1 MGTRKSSS
9 GQEDAKPETR
19 RYLAAAVYFLEHR
32 SFADCRSYALRA
44 KETDPTHPG
53 PTEILSIAS
62 VLSVPKITPTLPDY
76 YTIFNLPRFESDTD
90 QIGSSFKTLTS
101 LLDPN
106 VNPYPNSSEAF
117 EVVLKGWSVL
127 SNPLEKARFDG
138 ELMRN
143 LSGCPSENGGDTF
156 WTMCPYCYYVYQ
168 YERVFEDCCLRCTN
182 GSCGRGFH
190 AVEVGAPPA
199 EVVEKG
205 HYWCPG
211 FMPLELCKTSGDEN
225 GDILWSPFGYT
236 IRGSNFNDKCNT
248 KGTVGTTC
256 EAKEVEDNDFQHH
269 GQGKK
274 MRCGG
279 EARGSGFMSKCMDT
293 EAEKLGSDG
302 SRFTENGVKKEK
314 TGRRRKSVAWIS
326 KKLMG
331 RGYRIDRNVTH
342 SMNDTGEEWDSLVN
356 GNEDFETGFRDVKNK
371 DVEGGL
377 EFFAGDDDVL
387 VGIQSSFDFGIEED
401 L

>member
-1 MGTRKSSS
+1 MGTRNSSP

-32 SFADCRSYALRA
+32 SFADCQSYALRA
-44 KETDPTHPG
+44 KESEPTHSG
-53 PTEILSIAS
+53 PTKILSIAS

-101 LLDPN
+101 ILDPN
-106 VNPYPNSSEAF
+106 VNPYPNSSEAY
-117 EVVLKGWSVL
+117 EAVLKGWSVL

-143 LSGCPSENGGDTF
+143 LSGCPSENGGDAF
-156 WTMCPYCYYVYQ
+156 WTVCPYCYYVYQ

-190 AVEVGAPPA
+190 AVAVGAPPA
-199 EVVEKG
+199 ELIEKG

-211 FMPLELCKTSGDEN
+211 FMPLELRKTN
-225 GDILWSPFGYT
+225 GDVNGEVLWLPFGYT
-236 IRGSNFNDKCNT
+236 IPGSNVKDKCNT
-248 KGTVGTTC
+248 EGTWGTAY
-256 EAKEVEDNDFQHH
+256 EAKEVEDNNEFQHP
-269 GQGKK
+269 GRGKK
-274 MRCGG
+274 KRSVG
-279 EARGSGFMSKCMDT
+279 EASSSGFMSKCMDT
-293 EAEKLGSDG
+293 EAEKPE
-302 SRFTENGVKKEK
+302 SRGRRSTENGVKE
-314 TGRRRKSVAWIS
+314 TGRRRKSVALIS

-331 RGYRIDRNVTH
+331 RGNRIDRNVTH
-342 SMNDTGEEWDSLVN
+342 TMNDVGAERDLNVN
-356 GNEDFETGFRDVKNK
+356 GNEDSKFAFGGSTNK
-371 DVEGGL
+371 DDGGGV
-377 EFFAGDDDVL
+377 EFFEGDDDVL
-387 VGIQSSFDFGIEED
+387 VGIQSAFAFGIGED